1 MKFSILTISS
11 FALGLFLFSCNNDTI
26 NDNSGDACEFVVCED
41 GEQCKNGECV
51 DNSNLCDATLN
62 ICIDEITI
70 KQCVLGEIPRTV
82 QCSLT
87 EQCKDGECIP
97 RAADE
102 KCTLTSSSCIN
113 ETTVKE
119 CSEGSDPYIYQ
130 CEAEKICRNGKC
142 TAKPGKIG
150 EECKDRDCEDG
161 AFCSLD
167 EICEKFIPLGEACI
181 FLETFCEVPY
191 ECINNL
197 CQRKLELGDD
207 CGEFDFCSGGVCHNG
222 KCTKVSEH
230 YDDCDL
236 EKPCATGAVCI
247 DGKCIPTKGDCNHKD
262 ECTGDSY
269 CCLEASCAPN
279 QNKCVP
285 YSNENPNDTTCSFET
300 KPGIFEASVQCFWEP
315 TQSASS
321 RSSYNT
327 VVSGLFRNKE
337 GTKKPSL
344 AFISF
349 SPLLVRIIDSETC
362 QEIEDIPVP
371 QGYSYNNLAAADFT
385 GDGYME
391 IVTISPNPVLI
402 KWDTALQQH
411 TVTAILNQTL
421 NVGGISNGSLAIHDI
436 DNDGIPEII
445 GNNGVV
451 FRADGTL
458 LNSTALPMGQYTS
471 PNLGD
476 FNGDG
481 VVEMQIG
488 GRVYKWD
495 KAGSKWDLIADLSS
509 LHGQAQGA
517 YADFGTPG
525 SSPASFNFENLD
537 GVAELVLALGSTL
550 EIWSIFDKN
559 GQLTNPQK
567 IYSYSFPISQHWG
580 YPPAIGDFNGD
591 GLPEIGVA
599 SKSSFGVY
607 DPKCKQ
613 AEAGKCSRIGVSWE
627 SVTQDGSGIAGATAF
642 DFDGDGKIE
651 IVYGDECF
659 TRVYDGQTGE
669 VLFSSPRSSGTVIEY
684 PIIADVDNDGSTEIV
699 VASDHGTSCPALDS
713 SHNGVKCTEDSD
725 CYSKSCIDGRC
736 RCTHNNDCNWQ
747 TINGRLYEQYSCSA
761 PTPNDEKGNV
771 CRAGRRAQLQG
782 VMVLR
787 DRLDR
792 WVSSRTIWNQHS
804 YNITN
809 INDDGSIPKT
819 SNWKLNY
826 KDPKLNNY
834 RQQIQGATGAGF
846 APDITGRFTSSADV
860 CKSDA
865 EGKVLLKGQVCN
877 RGTKAVGSKMPAVFY
892 VDSIDAAN
900 ILCVSYTDEMV
911 PVGGCR
917 MVDCEITQ
925 DKVELLKNKKII
937 MQVNDDGKGGKTT
950 VECNE
955 DNNTDEIFIE
965 SCMVN

>member
-1 MKFSILTISS
+1 MMKFSILTISS

-269 CCLEASCAPN
+269 CCLEASCAPS

-300 KPGIFEASVQCFWEP
+300 KPGIFEASVQCEWTGTSDPGALPASNQVMSTIMVADLPFDSAHAAELVLKTFNPGAIRIFNGETCELLQTISEP
-315 TQSASS
+315 NLQAEG
-321 RSSYNT
+321 NLALADLNNDGNIEI
-327 VVSGLFRNKE
+327 VVSLVMGPVVVAYKWESGKYVDYWRSDDK
-337 GTKKPSL
+337 GTRASWGGPS
-344 AFISF
+344 
-349 SPLLVRIIDSETC
+349 
-362 QEIEDIPVP
+362 
-371 QGYSYNNLAAADFT
+371 
-385 GDGYME
+385 
-391 IVTISPNPVLI
+391 
-402 KWDTALQQH
+402 
-411 TVTAILNQTL
+411 
-421 NVGGISNGSLAIHDI
+421 IHDI
-436 DNDGIPEII
+436 DDDGYPEVFVGNTVYDGRTGAVKTRLTPSVAIPIVANLDGKDGVEFVGSPLLTWQGNAFVTLTNLAI
-445 GNNGVV
+445 GN
-451 FRADGTL
+451 TL
-458 LNSTALPMGQYTS
+458 
-471 PNLGD
+471 
-476 FNGDG
+476 F
-481 VVEMQIG
+481 
-488 GRVYKWD
+488 
-495 KAGSKWDLIADLSS
+495 
-509 LHGQAQGA
+509 A
-517 YADFGTPG
+517 YADFGTE
-525 SSPASFNFENLD
+525 SANFTSFDFTTLD
-537 GVAELVLALGSTL
+537 GIAEIVVVVGGNV
-550 EIWSIFDKN
+550 SIYTIN
-559 GQLTNPQK
+559 GQRIMSAGGFTK
-567 IYSYSFPISQHWG
+567 G
-580 YPPAIGDFNGD
+580 GPPNIGDFDGD
-591 GLPEIGVA
+591 TLPEIG
-599 SKSSFGVY
+599 
-607 DPKCKQ
+607 
-613 AEAGKCSRIGVSWE
+613 
-627 SVTQDGSGIAGATAF
+627 IAGGDMVAIFDPQCEQADENCEGSKLLWRRESQDNSSGVTGTTIF
-642 DFDGDGKIE
+642 DFDGDGRAEVI
-651 IVYGDECF
+651 YGDECY
-659 TRVYDGQTGE
+659 TRVYDGKTGE
-669 VLFSSPRSSGTVIEY
+669 VLFSSYRTSNTAYENPT
-684 PIIADVDNDGSTEIV
+684 IADIDGDGSTEIV
-699 VASDHGTSCPALDS
+699 IGSDAIAPPCPLIDPT
-713 SHNGVKCTEDSD
+713 HRGVKCTEDAD
-725 CYSKSCIDGRC
+725 CYKKNCVDGYC
-736 RCTHNNDCNWQ
+736 RCHTADDCNWQ
-747 TINGRLYEQYSCSA
+747 KNSQGDIMTQYACD
-761 PTPNDEKGNV
+761 TPLTPQDIAHGKV
-771 CRAGRRAQLQG
+771 CRATHPAGIKAPGFQ
-782 VMVLR
+782 VLR

-792 WVSSRTIWNQHS
+792 WVSSRAIWNQHAYS
-804 YNITN
+804 ITN
-809 INDDGSIPKT
+809 INDDGTVPKT
-819 SNWKLNY
+819 SEWKQNFVV
-826 KDPKLNNY
+826 PGLNNF
-834 RQQIQGATGAGF
+834 RQQAQGATGAGF

-925 DKVELLKNKKII
+925 DKVGLLKNKKII